1 MPLFNTGGVNAHPF
15 FASALIGAVLFAS
28 TPAQAQAVC
37 DARAKIVKWLAEN
50 YQEQPRWRGVT
61 ARSLLMELFISPDET
76 WTILVSQPN
85 GISCLVASGDGSL
98 EIPFIPDA
106 PREKI

>member
-37 DARAKIVKWLAEN
+37 DDRAKIVKWLDDN
-50 YQEQPRWRGVT
+50 YQEQPRGRGVSP
-61 ARSLLMELFISPDET
+61 RGLLMELFVSSKGT
-76 WTILVSQPN
+76 WTLMRSQPN
-85 GISCLVASGDGSL
+85 GISCMVASGDGWL